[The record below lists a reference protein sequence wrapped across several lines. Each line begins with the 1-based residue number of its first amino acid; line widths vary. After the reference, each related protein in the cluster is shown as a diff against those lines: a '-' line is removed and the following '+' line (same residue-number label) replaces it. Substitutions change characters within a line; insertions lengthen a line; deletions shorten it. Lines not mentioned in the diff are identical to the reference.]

1 MFNLNQA
8 IQQWCEL
15 VLSNDSIKS
24 KNIDELIDHLHC
36 EVEQFIKNGK
46 SEEQAFKAAIE
57 KMGEIDMLAGEYEK
71 NRSFLQKLCAFEYG
85 TVGQN
90 TNQNK
95 TKSNILSQS
104 ILWASA
110 MIASALIITNEKE
123 AFSVIFL
130 VLLPLSLA
138 NIIALRKYNKKN
150 KN

>member
-15 VLSNDSIKS
+15 ELSNDSIKS
-24 KNIDELIDHLHC
+24 KNIDELIDHLYC

-90 TNQNK
+90 TNPNK
-95 TKSNILSQS
+95 TKSSILSQS

-110 MIASALIITNEKE
+110 MIASALIITHEKE

-130 VLLPLSLA
+130 VLLLLSLA
-138 NIIALRKYNKKN
+138 NIIALRKNNKRN

>member
-24 KNIDELIDHLHC
+24 KNIDELSDHLHC
-36 EVEQFIKNGK
+36 EVEQFIKSGK

-85 TVGQN
+85 TVGQYSSESSD
-90 TNQNK
+90 QSK
-95 TKSNILSQS
+95 TKSKVLAQS
-104 ILWASA
+104 IMWAAA
-110 MIASALIITNEKE
+110 MIASALIISNGKE
-123 AFSVIFL
+123 AFNVVFL
-130 VLLPLSLA
+130 VLLPLSIV
-138 NIIALRKYNKKN
+138 NIITLKKQ
-150 KN
+150 